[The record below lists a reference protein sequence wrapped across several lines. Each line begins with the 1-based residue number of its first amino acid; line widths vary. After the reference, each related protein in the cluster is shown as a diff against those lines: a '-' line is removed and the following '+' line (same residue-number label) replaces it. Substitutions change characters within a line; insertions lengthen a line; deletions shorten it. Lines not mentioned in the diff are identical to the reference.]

1 MKAHVF
7 ADGSNTTAAVRTKPA
22 REGFQSRFGMVSGA
36 TEALTNSA
44 ETLLHGLS
52 EGFGVLR
59 GDLAVATAIESE
71 YGRASGLPERAK
83 AHLLTAARE
92 ADVTVIRRSAD
103 AFDTTA
109 GDQDVSE

>member
-71 YGRASGLPERAK
+71 YGRLLVSRKALTSTAS
-83 AHLLTAARE
+83 LLRG
-92 ADVTVIRRSAD
+92 RLM
-103 AFDTTA
+103 
-109 GDQDVSE
+109 